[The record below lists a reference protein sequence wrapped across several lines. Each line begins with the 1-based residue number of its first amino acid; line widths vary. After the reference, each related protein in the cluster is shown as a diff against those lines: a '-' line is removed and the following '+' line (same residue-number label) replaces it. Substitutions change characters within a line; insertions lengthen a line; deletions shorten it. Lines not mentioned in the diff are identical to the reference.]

1 MIKKRTILLI
11 LLAIFIITTIFL
23 TIHTINSTK
32 APERR
37 QVDAALYGYKVDGGI
52 ILQDT
57 NGQLW
62 EIPYTDKIT
71 SADTVRLEVV
81 GYDVEHVWV
90 ELVTNPEAGN

>member
-71 SADTVRLEVV
+71 SADTVMLEVI

-90 ELVTNPEAGN
+90 ELVTNPETGN